1 MPRVIREEF
10 QDKEGNVHY
19 LHTEDCVVWT
29 EDGKSIRDAM
39 KQVDFEDYTTEQPPT
54 LKEALAAFTKNHSW
68 TELFSSIKAICM
80 RVSSGTNISSDFSS
94 AKTYNIGDYCI
105 YNNTLYKFTAKHD
118 AGEWIGTD
126 AKEVNL
132 TDELIGQNDK
142 IPRINNTLTSSAT
155 DQALSAAQGKAL
167 SDRVGTLASLETS
180 AKEDLVAAVNEVNG
194 ILSTVQ
200 NKMARIEAGEI
211 IVTNKKVEIFSN
223 GEGQN
228 NVNWENSNYTSSRTD
243 NTIYYTSISN
253 TTTAGILMDEI
264 KSVNCNGSCYVGF
277 SEYNR
282 TAGGSVNVAIINIA
296 GETVKTGVISNI
308 KQQYG
313 SNVTIDTPVDIVID
327 TADLKGYHTIEI
339 TLSIQNNSGAGGPA
353 TRATVNT
360 ISLTT

>member
-68 TELFSSIKAICM
+68 TELFSTIKAICM

-142 IPRINNTLTSSAT
+142 IPGINNTLTSSAT

-167 SDRVGTLASLETS
+167 SDRIGTLASLGTS
-180 AKEDLVAAVNEVNG
+180 AKGDLVAAINEVNG
-194 ILSTVQ
+194 SI
-200 NKMARIEAGEI
+200 A
-211 IVTNKKVEIFSN
+211 TNKTNIATANTNMAKIRVYAHTDGTLHFVNSAGADTVLNFSAFPKN
-223 GEGQN
+223 FIILNSASGSFN
-228 NVNWENSNYTSSRTD
+228 NNSRVSFTVSHDGYLIWIGSPYRLTSFHMYINNNEVLLN
-243 NTIYYTSISN
+243 NTIYHYTFSGDTKSFIVVSKVKNKDVFSFACSNASIYWFV
-253 TTTAGILMDEI
+253 M
-264 KSVNCNGSCYVGF
+264 
-277 SEYNR
+277 
-282 TAGGSVNVAIINIA
+282 VA
-296 GETVKTGVISNI
+296 
-308 KQQYG
+308 Y
-313 SNVTIDTPVDIVID
+313 
-327 TADLKGYHTIEI
+327 
-339 TLSIQNNSGAGGPA
+339 
-353 TRATVNT
+353 
-360 ISLTT
+360 

>member
-80 RVSSGTNISSDFSS
+80 RVSSGASISSDFSS

-105 YNNTLYKFTAKHD
+105 YNNTLYKFTVKHD

-142 IPRINNTLTSSAT
+142 IPGINNTLTSSAT

-167 SDRVGTLASLETS
+167 SDRIGTLASLGTS
-180 AKEDLVAAVNEVNG
+180 AKGNLVAAVNEVNG

-228 NVNWENSNYTSSRTD
+228 NVNWENTNYNLARHD
-243 NTIYYTSISN
+243 AAIYFSTISN

-264 KSVNCNGSCYVGF
+264 KSVNCNGSCYVAF
-277 SEYNR
+277 SGNR
-282 TAGGSVNVAIINIA
+282 VAGGSVSVAIINIA

-308 KQQYG
+308 NQQYG

-327 TADLKGYHTIEI
+327 TADLKGYHTIKI
-339 TLSIQNNSGAGGPA
+339 TLSIQNNSAAGGPN